1 MTPRLL
7 PLLRP
12 VATAVLALLLPL
24 GVLPG
29 CQTPQ
34 PGVKSAFGSQF
45 AVVGATVEEAT
56 EAAVAVLE
64 ELGVGEVTA
73 TSTEI
78 DGEVTGFTADRT
90 RVEVY
95 TVREEAGKTELSVM
109 VGAMGDAATGAEII
123 TRIRQRLG
131 S

>member
-1 MTPRLL
+1 MPLSPL

-12 VATAVLALLLPL
+12 VIAALVLLLPL

-34 PGVKSAFGSQF
+34 SGVKSAFGSQF
-45 AVVGATVEEAT
+45 AIVSATVEETT

-64 ELGVGEVTA
+64 ALGVEEVTA

-78 DGEVTGFTADRT
+78 DGEITGFTADRT

-95 TVREEAGKTELSVM
+95 TVREDEGKTELSVT
-109 VGAMGDAATGAEII
+109 VGAVGDAATGAEII
-123 TRIRQRLG
+123 ARIRQRLG